1 MSPGVSRIL
10 AFVAASV
17 LAFDGVALAGLG
29 WWSNRFLL
37 VLLGLVCLV
46 SSGLVLWYWQ
56 WYQRRLQDIQ
66 AAGRA
71 LSEEARELQRLL
83 GDQRGERPT
92 G

>member
-1 MSPGVSRIL
+1 VSPGASRIL
-10 AFVAASV
+10 TFVAASV

-29 WWSNRFLL
+29 WWGQRFML

-56 WYQRRLQDIQ
+56 WYQRRLQDIET
-66 AAGRA
+66 AGRA
-71 LSEEARELQRLL
+71 LGDEARELQRLL
-83 GDQRGERPT
+83 GNQRGERPT